1 MWLGTKRGYL
11 TDWTTQLWVK
21 STGKRVSLDD
31 HPWLHGPIGKPT
43 GIGSDFFHELANE
56 QNLTVE
62 RGRGLFED
70 FNQLK
75 SERCSPV
82 QVDSVVKDFYENTEC
97 YELEAWSEWCGWFK
111 PFGWALARLFSR
123 RLQQLNVPLSSLDT
137 SQGMTSSVL
146 NLVDPVTG
154 KVRYT
159 AWVRQLRK
167 SKNTLY
173 AGTYS
178 LCTLPGVS
186 GACVKVVFPL
196 PNGNATVVMYPESSP
211 DGSFCITSSGLHF
224 GEPGFYFTVSTDKG
238 LWARYVRAM
247 RESIKVY
254 ACDSDRPCGSRP
266 LDLGPNVPET
276 SLQVEPCPSGRSCPG
291 ETLCCV
297 GDPLAPPAGPLT
309 QLLINAA
316 GSDGRRNTNL
326 SC

>member
-11 TDWTTQLWVK
+11 TDWTTQMWVK

-62 RGRGLFED
+62 RGRGLLED

-97 YELEAWSEWCGWFK
+97 YELEAWSEWSGFFK

-159 AWVRQLRK
+159 AWARQLRK

-254 ACDSDRPCGSRP
+254 ASDSATVRADHVLWIWGLTFLRLHYKLNR
-266 LDLGPNVPET
+266 V
-276 SLQVEPCPSGRSCPG
+276 R
-291 ETLCCV
+291 V
-297 GDPLAPPAGPLT
+297 GDHVQGRPFAASETRSPLPQDPL
-309 QLLINAA
+309 LN
-316 GSDGRRNTNL
+316 S
-326 SC
+326 